1 MNKQR
6 FAVII
11 VALIGLIATF
21 YLGIKLY
28 NWEQY
33 PECLRRAGLPLSCL
47 S

>member
-11 VALIGLIATF
+11 VALIGF
-21 YLGIKLY
+21 GIKLY

-33 PECLRRAGLPLSCL
+33 PECLHRAGLPLSCL

>member
-21 YLGIKLY
+21 
-28 NWEQY
+28 
-33 PECLRRAGLPLSCL
+33 LPWYKIVQL
-47 S
+47 

>member
-21 YLGIKLY
+21 LPWY

>member
-21 YLGIKLY
+21 LPWYKIVH
-28 NWEQY
+28 
-33 PECLRRAGLPLSCL
+33 RAGLPLSCL